1 MTKTGKMP
9 LCPCGSGLFFDLC
22 CRRFLAGETLP
33 QTPLELMRS
42 RYTAYTRRDSHYIRN
57 TWYPGSRPDNA
68 MEIDP
73 AIKWIRLEI
82 IRSQTSQ
89 NDGLVEFI
97 AYCKVNG
104 RARKMHE
111 TSRFLREN
119 GQWYYLDGAFNES
132 ASL

>member
-1 MTKTGKMP
+1 MTKMGKTP
-9 LCPCGSGLFFDLC
+9 ACPCGSGLQFDLC

-42 RYTAYTRRDSHYIRN
+42 RYTAYTRHDSRYIRQ
-57 TWYPGSRPDNA
+57 TWYPGSRPESA
-68 MEIDP
+68 METDP
-73 AIKWIRLEI
+73 AIKWTRLEI
-82 IRSQTSQ
+82 IRCHADQ

-97 AYCKVNG
+97 AHYKING

-119 GQWYYLDGAFNES
+119 GQWYYLDGTFN
-132 ASL
+132 

>member
-1 MTKTGKMP
+1 MIKIGKTQA
-9 LCPCGSGLFFDLC
+9 CPCGSGLLFDLC
-22 CRRFLAGETLP
+22 CRPFLDGKTLP

-42 RYTAYTRRDSHYIRN
+42 RYTAYTRRDSRYIRQ
-57 TWYPGSRPDNA
+57 TWHPDSRPEDA
-68 MEIDP
+68 AETDP
-73 AIKWIRLEI
+73 SIKWTRLEI
-82 IRSQTSQ
+82 IRWQTSQ

-97 AYCKVNG
+97 AHCKVNG
-104 RARKMHE
+104 RAQKMHE